1 MSADTIEKLAL
12 LALGWLLGMLGPV
25 VTEAIKRRR
34 ENGLVKVALAAE
46 LQELTYMLALAN
58 YLINIHFGTVDRTYL
73 QWLQRV
79 TASYVGPN
87 CSETMQPSIEMQL
100 SLPDAQLAAL
110 VQAQKANEGTNIV
123 TRKFTVPLLDARVS
137 ALWSL
142 ESRVQILLLD
152 IRSSVNLLNE
162 LVDQARYY
170 NGLTFGKLEGENYQ
184 RVVSNLEGCHRQ
196 FAERAKRII
205 GKIEELGSL
214 V

>member
-87 CSETMQPSIEMQL
+87 RSETMQPSIEMQL
-100 SLPDAQLAAL
+100 GLSDAQLAAL
-110 VQAQKANEGTNIV
+110 VQTQKANEGTNIV
-123 TRKFTVPLLDARVS
+123 TRKFAVPLLDARVS

-170 NGLTFGKLEGENYQ
+170 KGLTFGKLEGENYQ
-184 RVVSNLEGCHRQ
+184 RVVSNLEDCHRQ

>member
-46 LQELTYMLALAN
+46 LRELSYMLAIVN
-58 YLINIHFGTVDRTYL
+58 YLVNIHFGTVDRTYL
-73 QWLQRV
+73 NWLQGA

-87 CSETMQPSIEMQL
+87 RTETTQPSIEMQL
-100 SLPDAQLAAL
+100 GLPDAQLAAL
-110 VQAQKANEGTNIV
+110 VQTQKANEGTNIV
-123 TRKFTVPLLDARVS
+123 TRKFVVPLLDARVS
-137 ALWSL
+137 SLWNL

-170 NGLTFGKLEGENYQ
+170 NGLTFGKLEAENYE

-196 FAERAKRII
+196 YAERAKRIV
-205 GKIEELGSL
+205 GKIEELSTL